1 MLLSTTLNMKVMEI
15 KIKIDQYLDE
25 IRPYLN
31 NLIDSHRTQGEGKT
45 QSTMAIKFFYSTNS
59 EKVVAMHN
67 KSDNIEILIG
77 DETD

>member
-1 MLLSTTLNMKVMEI
+1 M
-15 KIKIDQYLDE
+15 
-25 IRPYLN
+25 
-31 NLIDSHRTQGEGKT
+31 IDSHRTQGEGKT

>member
-15 KIKIDQYLDE
+15 NIKIDQYLDE

-31 NLIDSHRTQGEGKT
+31 NLIDSHRIQGERKT

-77 DETD
+77 NETD

>member
-1 MLLSTTLNMKVMEI
+1 M
-15 KIKIDQYLDE
+15 
-25 IRPYLN
+25 
-31 NLIDSHRTQGEGKT
+31 IDSHRTQGERKT

>member
-31 NLIDSHRTQGEGKT
+31 NLIDSHRTQGEQKT